1 MLKRVNSRNRENAP
15 WWIKIAVG
23 GIWAAAYALP
33 PVRAADE
40 PHGLHL
46 RRVFEQK
53 VPAPILSLD
62 IAKGSDL
69 IAVALAT
76 GKVQILKFGTS
87 KIVHEISFP
96 ETETDERQKEED
108 EVEPIR
114 VRFSPDGGTLAICFL
129 SRIYQ
134 YEPGTWQ
141 ETRSLGVGGEDTM
154 HPRPAPEL
162 ERRPTSDHPPQQ
174 RPELTQA
181 RTYEVWRQQ
190 RIRGDGRTRITDFAF
205 TPDGT
210 GILAAYC
217 RGSCY
222 DSRTSRRGAEPS
234 GNDPLR
240 LWDVRSGQLV
250 WEHMQTREG
259 AIERVVIS
267 PDGSRFAAC
276 SIQKLNRVVEVH
288 DLRTGRLQFSSRPTY
303 YTDPAPPIH
312 FTPDGKKLI
321 TFCVSGCFERRNLS
335 SWQQLA
341 IYDASDGNMMGQ
353 FSDHDGAHWSDLSP
367 DGRLLAATT
376 WYGGKIMLW
385 DVARG
390 QVIDR
395 KVAKFGSWLR
405 AFINRVRFDPNGHR
419 LVVANDQRGVMAV
432 YELQSAAAR

>member
-1 MLKRVNSRNRENAP
+1 MIGLCG
-15 WWIKIAVG
+15 AVFVVVPLG
-23 GIWAAAYALP
+23 WAGNP
-33 PVRAADE
+33 
-40 PHGLHL
+40 GKLHL

-53 VPAPILSLD
+53 LSAPILSLD

-76 GKVQILKFGTS
+76 GKVQVLKFGGD
-87 KIVHEISFP
+87 KIVHEIPFP

-114 VRFSPDGGTLAICFL
+114 VRFSPDGGTLAITFL

-141 ETRSLGVGGEDTM
+141 EVRSLGVGGEDTM
-154 HPRPAPEL
+154 RPRPAPEL
-162 ERRPTSDHPPQQ
+162 ERRPTADDTHEQ
-174 RPELTQA
+174 RPEMA
-181 RTYEVWRQQ
+181 MSRTYGAWKQQ

-222 DSRTSRRGAEPS
+222 DSRARRNGAEPS

-250 WEHMQTREG
+250 WEHMQQREG
-259 AIERVVIS
+259 AIERVVVS
-267 PDGSRFAAC
+267 PDGSRFAAS
-276 SIQKLNRVVEVH
+276 SIQKPNRVVEVH
-288 DLRTGRLQFSSRPTY
+288 DLRTGRLLFSSRPTH

-321 TFCVSGCFERRNLS
+321 TFCVSGCFERRNLD

-376 WYGGKIMLW
+376 WYGGTIKLW

-390 QVIDR
+390 QVIDW
-395 KVAKFGSWLR
+395 KLAKFGLWLR
-405 AFINRVRFDPNGHR
+405 AFINIVRFDPDGRR
-419 LVVANDQRGVMAV
+419 LIVANDQKGVIAI
-432 YELQSAAAR
+432 YELQ